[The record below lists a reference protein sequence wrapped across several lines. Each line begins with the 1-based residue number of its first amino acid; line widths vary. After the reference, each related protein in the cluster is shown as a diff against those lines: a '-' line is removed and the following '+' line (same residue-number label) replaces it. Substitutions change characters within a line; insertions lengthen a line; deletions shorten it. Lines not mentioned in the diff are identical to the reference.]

1 MQVPEAVVKEGF
13 HEEALKA
20 AFTDA
25 QKSFPVLAFTQRP
38 SVNFYKHLHSFLKRW
53 CFTRNATKTAVGKF
67 YLAIDPF
74 LDKKMRPDNVYRYI
88 EQQISTNDN
97 EHEAFKSTRRPNNSP
112 VSEVPTVFAE
122 EVDSNV
128 PMHGRN
134 CLWGDCS
141 KKDISRCKLDE
152 DKKDEYNDSDLGHAL
167 SNTTETMENLVK
179 KYEKQILALQKNNEV
194 LQTELCKYENEL
206 QQILD
211 KYEIETPHIT
221 SHDESFKHCQDKLPH
236 KNENMSAHPLT
247 ETKQGK
253 SYNVTVRK
261 LYYKLL
267 TSGIPPGKVEST
279 VKNVV
284 EHLAP
289 TSDPSKLNLPKAST
303 ANYMRREEMKTLCDI
318 HKASALCNSQMIHL
332 NTDGTTLSQRKIAA
346 ASANGLVL
354 AVNEV
359 SSGAAEDIAKNIS
372 KELQRLRKVANDL
385 GMKNANSINW
395 SIVGALTSDSAATQ
409 KKFNRIAQE
418 LKEEDS
424 LEFGDTST
432 KEGTEIVSTFCA
444 MHLGINLR
452 HAFMQGSDN
461 VETNSGCRQRFETDI
476 TVHEFCKLFGS
487 KGTNECGH
495 GVITF
500 PDFLEV
506 QTNIETETRKDY
518 YELCKKVHLAR
529 QVGSRYFVTAHNA
542 AKIFFLREAALSFLE
557 VFGKNKLENEVYA
570 KLSSPSVIAGLKA
583 DGLMFLHIYADLTCL
598 AKSRELNKSV
608 KDMSIHYLELDGFLE
623 NIEENP
629 SAVFD
634 KCVQVFG
641 SEPALYDDGKL
652 NHRHKPEN
660 TAIYS
665 HLLQKDSDAL
675 SEMTMERI
683 SRGARSMRDKLKSYA
698 KDQLPGG
705 KYWDPPPNI
714 AKILGQI
721 EPSNDVC
728 ESVLGLN
735 DWLQTSMPSASQLT
749 KRNLIEAKKNK
760 SVEWLDALPA
770 EKQNITI
777 QMAACQR
784 KEVRLIESQEAFQ
797 RKELRQSTIKRDI
810 EKQNLKRRKAEDMKD
825 VLVIRNTQQMDK
837 IIKSIKNDDTL
848 NQKQRNEKIKEVLK
862 VQLKLRKLLFQQNL
876 QMFFTKKGK
885 PVPINELLQIFED
898 IVSKN
903 PVEHGIN
910 SSSLVGRSISHRFW
924 VKEKQEYIWFTG
936 RVLDFDESS
945 GKYTVQYENEEEPC
959 HFALEVDWALG
970 DLKLNPTVIQ
980 QY

>member
-1 MQVPEAVVKEGF
+1 MKVPKAVVREGF

-20 AFTDA
+20 AFTNA
-25 QKSFPVLAFTQRP
+25 QKNFPVLAFTQRP
-38 SVNFYKHLHSFLKRW
+38 SINFYKHLHSFLKRW

-74 LDKKMRPDNVYRYI
+74 LDKKMRPDNVYRHI
-88 EQQISTNDN
+88 EQQISTNN
-97 EHEAFKSTRRPNNSP
+97 NKHEAFRSTRRHNNSP
-112 VSEVPTVFAE
+112 VSDDPTVFAA
-122 EVDSNV
+122 EVNTDV
-128 PMHGRN
+128 PMHCHNN
-134 CLWGDCS
+134 CQWVDCS
-141 KKDISRCKLDE
+141 KNDISECKLDE
-152 DKKDEYNDSDLGHAL
+152 DKKDEYNDLDLGHAL

-179 KYEKQILALQKNNEV
+179 KYEKQISALQKNNEV
-194 LQTELCKYENEL
+194 LQAEIYKYENEL

-211 KYEIETPHIT
+211 KYEIETPPIT

-236 KNENMSAHPLT
+236 KKENMSSHTLT
-247 ETKQGK
+247 ETKHGK
-253 SYNVTVRK
+253 SYNVTTRK

-267 TSGIPPGKVEST
+267 ISGIPPGKVEST

-284 EHLAP
+284 EHFAP

-418 LKEEDS
+418 LKEKDAV
-424 LEFGDTST
+424 EFGDTPT
-432 KEGTEIVSTFCA
+432 TEGTDIVSTFCA

-461 VETNSGCRQRFETDI
+461 IEANGGRFETDVI
-476 TVHEFCKLFGS
+476 VYEFCKLFGS

-495 GVITF
+495 GVMTF
-500 PDFLEV
+500 PDFIEV
-506 QTNIETETRKDY
+506 QANIETESRKNY
-518 YELCKKVHLAR
+518 YELCKKVHLTR
-529 QVGSRYFVTAHNA
+529 QVGSRYFVSAHNA
-542 AKIFFLREAALSFLE
+542 AKIFFLREAALSFLD
-557 VFGKNKLENEVYA
+557 VFRKNKLEKEVYA

-598 AKSRELNKSV
+598 VKSRELSKSV
-608 KDMSIHYLELDGFLE
+608 KDMGMHYLEMDGFLE
-623 NIEENP
+623 KIEENP
-629 SAVFD
+629 CAVFD
-634 KCVQVFG
+634 ECVQVFG

-652 NHRHKPEN
+652 NHRRKPEN
-660 TAIYS
+660 IAIYS
-665 HLLQKDSDAL
+665 HLLQKDSDVL
-675 SEMTMERI
+675 SEMTMQRI
-683 SRGARSMRDKLKSYA
+683 SRGAKSMRAKLKSYA

-714 AKILGQI
+714 DKILGQI

-728 ESVLGLN
+728 ESILGLN

-749 KRNLIEAKKNK
+749 KRNIIEAKKNK
-760 SVEWLDALPA
+760 TFEWLDALPA
-770 EKQNITI
+770 EKQNDAIK
-777 QMAACQR
+777 MAACQR
-784 KEVRLIESQEAFQ
+784 NEVRLLDSQEAFK
-797 RKELRQSTIKRDI
+797 RKQLRQSIIKKDI
-810 EKQNLKRRKAEDMKD
+810 EKQNLKRRKAEDMKYI
-825 VLVIRNTQQMDK
+825 LVINNIQQMDK
-837 IIKSIKNDDTL
+837 IIKSIENDDML

-876 QMFFTKKGK
+876 QLFFTKKGK
-885 PVPINELLQIFED
+885 PVPVNELLRMFKD
-898 IVSKN
+898 IVDKN
-903 PVEHGIN
+903 PVEHCIK
-910 SSSLVGRSISHRFW
+910 SSSLVGRSISHKFF
-924 VKEKQEYIWFTG
+924 VKEKQDYIWFTG
-936 RVLDFDESS
+936 RVLDFDESNS
-945 GKYTVQYENEEEPC
+945 KYTVQYENEEEPC
-959 HFALEVDWALG
+959 HFPLEVDWALG
-970 DLKLNPTVIQ
+970 DLKLHPT
-980 QY
+980 

>member
-1 MQVPEAVVKEGF
+1 M
-13 HEEALKA
+13 H
-20 AFTDA
+20 
-25 QKSFPVLAFTQRP
+25 
-38 SVNFYKHLHSFLKRW
+38 NH
-53 CFTRNATKTAVGKF
+53 AVGKF

-88 EQQISTNDN
+88 ERQISTNDN
-97 EHEAFKSTRRPNNSP
+97 KHEAFKLTGRHNSP
-112 VSEVPTVFAE
+112 LAVSDGPTVSVA
-122 EVDSNV
+122 EVDSDV
-128 PMHGRN
+128 PIHCSDNN
-134 CLWGDCS
+134 CQCMDCS
-141 KKDISRCKLDE
+141 TKSILSRCKLDE
-152 DKKDEYNDSDLGHAL
+152 DKKDVTEYNDLDLGHAL
-167 SNTTETMENLVK
+167 AMENLVK
-179 KYEKQILALQKNNEV
+179 KYEKQILALQKTNEV
-194 LQTELCKYENEL
+194 LQMELCKYENEL

-211 KYEIETPHIT
+211 KDQYEIETPHIT
-221 SHDESFKHCQDKLPH
+221 SHDDLFQYCQDKSPH
-236 KNENMSAHPLT
+236 KNEKFNMSPHPLT
-247 ETKQGK
+247 KTKQGK
-253 SYNVTVRK
+253 SYNATVRK

-289 TSDPSKLNLPKAST
+289 ISDPSKLNLPKAST

-385 GMKNANSINW
+385 GMKKANSINW

-418 LKEEDS
+418 LKEEDTI
-424 LEFGDTST
+424 EFGDTST
-432 KEGTEIVSTFCA
+432 KEGADIVSTFCA

-487 KGTNECGH
+487 KGANECGH
-495 GVITF
+495 GVTTF

-506 QTNIETETRKDY
+506 QANLETEASRKDY
-518 YELCKKVHLAR
+518 YELCKKIHLAR

-542 AKIFFLREAALSFLE
+542 AKILFLQEAALSFLE
-557 VFGKNKLENEVYA
+557 VFRKNKLENEVYV
-570 KLSSPSVIAGLKA
+570 KLRSPSVIAGLKA

-629 SAVFD
+629 CVVFD
-634 KCVQVFG
+634 ECVQVFG

-660 TAIYS
+660 IAVYS
-665 HLLQKDSDAL
+665 HLLQKDSDVL
-675 SEMTMERI
+675 FEMTLEKI
-683 SRGARSMRDKLKSYA
+683 SRGTRSMRDKLKSYA

-705 KYWDPPPNI
+705 KYWDPPPNV
-714 AKILGQI
+714 AKILEEI

-728 ESVLGLN
+728 ESILGLN

-749 KRNLIEAKKNK
+749 KRNIIEAKKNK
-760 SVEWLDALPA
+760 TVEWLDTIPA
-770 EKQNITI
+770 EKQNTAIK
-777 QMAACQR
+777 MAASQR
-784 KEVRLIESQEAFQ
+784 NEVRRLDKQEALK
-797 RKELRQSTIKRDI
+797 RNELRQSIMKKDI
-810 EKQNLKRRKAEDMKD
+810 EKQNLKQRKAEDMKD
-825 VLVIRNTQQMDK
+825 ILVINNIQQMDK
-837 IIKSIKNDDTL
+837 IIKSIESDVML
-848 NQKQRNEKIKEVLK
+848 NQKQRNGKIKEVLK
-862 VQLKLRKLLFQQNL
+862 AQLKLRKILYQQNL

-885 PVPINELLQIFED
+885 PVPVNELLQTFKD
-898 IVSKN
+898 IMDKN
-903 PVEHGIN
+903 PVDSEHGGMK
-910 SSSLVGRSISHRFW
+910 SSSLVGRSISHKFFRGCRRQPLYCFH
-924 VKEKQEYIWFTG
+924 
-936 RVLDFDESS
+936 LDFRCVTLIR
-945 GKYTVQYENEEEPC
+945 YIY
-959 HFALEVDWALG
+959 
-970 DLKLNPTVIQ
+970 I
-980 QY
+980 YIYII